1 MGGAA
6 LVQSNHGVVT
16 VTPRPAATTCV
27 LYQGDPKAEVLMVR
41 RSRSARF
48 MAGAW
53 AFPGGA
59 VERED
64 HDAEHLSLIGGLADG
79 SPIGPWLAA
88 AFREVVEETGLW
100 LTDPPRVEPVG
111 SAGVYDVA
119 RRKNRIF
126 TGERAAYFANWVTP
140 SAVPVRFDARFFVVA
155 VDTRLVPEPDG
166 REVDAAEF
174 VTPNDALHRAESGQ
188 WLVPFPTLRVLDQLR
203 GISNV
208 EAAITDWGQR
218 PVERIEPRLRV
229 REDGVLEAVMPGD
242 PGFDDLAD
250 AEPDPG
256 ALAAA
261 ARAAVGH
268 GRRVAEVAGD
278 ED

>member
-1 MGGAA
+1 
-6 LVQSNHGVVT
+6 
-16 VTPRPAATTCV
+16 
-27 LYQGDPKAEVLMVR
+27 
-41 RSRSARF
+41 
-48 MAGAW
+48 
-53 AFPGGA
+53 
-59 VERED
+59 
-64 HDAEHLSLIGGLADG
+64 
-79 SPIGPWLAA
+79 
-88 AFREVVEETGLW
+88 
-100 LTDPPRVEPVG
+100 
-111 SAGVYDVA
+111 
-119 RRKNRIF
+119 
-126 TGERAAYFANWVTP
+126 
-140 SAVPVRFDARFFVVA
+140 
-155 VDTRLVPEPDG
+155 
-166 REVDAAEF
+166 
-174 VTPNDALHRAESGQ
+174 
-188 WLVPFPTLRVLDQLR
+188 VPFPTLRVLDQLR

-218 PVERIEPRLRV
+218 QVERIEPRLRV